1 MNTSCGGSGTPTRAC
16 GARELR
22 TARTDYASAWLPAAL
37 ILIPVRAVSVRRRRD
52 TLYDSETSSSPV
64 VLSMYF
70 SSGSES
76 NSDVVLPP
84 GPRLKW
90 SAGLIKPNRARGSHD
105 RRRAALAGLVPIAAV
120 HWPRAF
126 SVRLWSPRT
135 RVRGKTSVRRC
146 ATCAS
151 YARIGVGSIF
161 VKHPSSEAVFCVSP
175 TDKTCSSH
183 FHSTRR
189 AARTY
194 VTPIRSTRI
203 THSVTAPSKSY
214 RSSRTALIIRY

>member
-52 TLYDSETSSSPV
+52 TLDDSETSPSPV

-76 NSDVVLPP
+76 N
-84 GPRLKW
+84 RLKW
-90 SAGLIKPNRARGSHD
+90 SAGPIKPNRARGSHD
-105 RRRAALAGLVPIAAV
+105 RRRAALAGLVPIAAG

-126 SVRLWSPRT
+126 SVRRWSPRT

-161 VKHPSSEAVFCVSP
+161 VKHSSSEPVFCVSP

-203 THSVTAPSKSY
+203 THSVTAPS
-214 RSSRTALIIRY
+214 